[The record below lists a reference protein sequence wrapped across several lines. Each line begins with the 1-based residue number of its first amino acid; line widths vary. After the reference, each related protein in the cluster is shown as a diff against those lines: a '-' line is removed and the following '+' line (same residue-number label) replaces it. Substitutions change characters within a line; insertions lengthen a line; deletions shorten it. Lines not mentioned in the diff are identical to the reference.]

1 MEKKQQ
7 SFSIQEISVKL
18 KIPKPTLRFW
28 EKEFKDILVPL
39 KTKGGQRRYTL
50 ENMSVIKKTKRLREK
65 EVSLAEIY
73 AHLMKNYGSG
83 MDDLSITE
91 RMKESFVH
99 KKERDPRASISQR
112 QACVNKI
119 QKIDASLE
127 KIMGNSSD
135 KLHNVSEKCKGMI
148 DGYLR
153 SLRNIMETVD
163 LIDRELIVMVG
174 AEGENIKTELLKLQ
188 DVRQAAKGYRDKIES
203 TPRFLD
209 TIR

>member
-1 MEKKQQ
+1 MTAQRDFRLGNSPVRKEDMKDMDLGKEICSLLEKKTVFFDQ
-7 SFSIQEISVKL
+7 
-18 KIPKPTLRFW
+18 
-28 EKEFKDILVPL
+28 
-39 KTKGGQRRYTL
+39 Y
-50 ENMSVIKKTKRLREK
+50 
-65 EVSLAEIY
+65 
-73 AHLMKNYGSG
+73 
-83 MDDLSITE
+83 LSITE
-91 RMKESFVH
+91 RMKESFAN

-112 QACVNKI
+112 QACINKI

-135 KLHNVSEKCKGMI
+135 RVHNISEKCKGMI

-153 SLRNIMETVD
+153 SLKNIMETVE
-163 LIDRELIVMVG
+163 LIDRELIVVVG

-188 DVRQAAKGYRDKIES
+188 DVRQAAKGYRDKIKS

>member
-1 MEKKQQ
+1 MDLEKEICSLLEKK
-7 SFSIQEISVKL
+7 SV
-18 KIPKPTLRFW
+18 F
-28 EKEFKDILVPL
+28 FD
-39 KTKGGQRRYTL
+39 QY
-50 ENMSVIKKTKRLREK
+50 
-65 EVSLAEIY
+65 
-73 AHLMKNYGSG
+73 
-83 MDDLSITE
+83 LSITE

-135 KLHNVSEKCKGMI
+135 KLHNISDKCKGMI

-153 SLRNIMETVD
+153 SLKNIMETVE

-174 AEGENIKTELLKLQ
+174 AEGENIKAELLKLQ

>member
-1 MEKKQQ
+1 MSKLAFRAQTVDIAYLPLRQDLLAKNVLMTAQRDFRLGNSPVRMEDMKDMDLEKEICSLLEKKTVFFDQ
-7 SFSIQEISVKL
+7 
-18 KIPKPTLRFW
+18 
-28 EKEFKDILVPL
+28 
-39 KTKGGQRRYTL
+39 Y
-50 ENMSVIKKTKRLREK
+50 
-65 EVSLAEIY
+65 
-73 AHLMKNYGSG
+73 
-83 MDDLSITE
+83 LSITE
-91 RMKESFVH
+91 RMKESFVD

-127 KIMGNSSD
+127 KIMGNSPD
-135 KLHNVSEKCKGMI
+135 KLHTISEKCKGMI

-153 SLRNIMETVD
+153 SLKNIMETVD

-188 DVRQAAKGYRDKIES
+188 DVRQAAKGYRDKIKS

>member
-1 MEKKQQ
+1 
-7 SFSIQEISVKL
+7 
-18 KIPKPTLRFW
+18 
-28 EKEFKDILVPL
+28 
-39 KTKGGQRRYTL
+39 
-50 ENMSVIKKTKRLREK
+50 
-65 EVSLAEIY
+65 
-73 AHLMKNYGSG
+73 
-83 MDDLSITE
+83 
-91 RMKESFVH
+91 MKERFVH

-112 QACVNKI
+112 QTCVNKI